1 MLNLTRLHLGIAH
14 ESQFQGLGI
23 TGSPSAHAGAFTSR
37 PPLRHGSIRSS
48 GSSRSSPSSR
58 SSEER
63 INRSQSWRRPS
74 TPSSTLAMR
83 TPLRSNGPNP
93 PTTSWLL
100 SSASAAELSQST
112 QKLNRNFGI
121 GTLGTV
127 KQAERAKLNAEL
139 PEGRHLLQFMLPPYE
154 LRKVRRPA
162 GDESH
167 LERLFP
173 CDLVSSFRPQN
184 SLKFRVIVNEH
195 VTEELTCARGDS
207 D

>member
-121 GTLGTV
+121 GTLGGGGVCTARAII
-127 KQAERAKLNAEL
+127 KAADGFDYPSGIERCRR
-139 PEGRHLLQFMLPPYE
+139 PSHLLLKFPG
-154 LRKVRRPA
+154 LRPHAVASGFPFDQESAPAAGSTDEGKAEKV
-162 GDESH
+162 E
-167 LERLFP
+167 
-173 CDLVSSFRPQN
+173 SFRFSEP
-184 SLKFRVIVNEH
+184 R
-195 VTEELTCARGDS
+195 
-207 D
+207 

>member
-121 GTLGTV
+121 GTLD
-127 KQAERAKLNAEL
+127 R
-139 PEGRHLLQFMLPPYE
+139 
-154 LRKVRRPA
+154 VRRVGVLMGHA
-162 GDESH
+162 ESDPQAQS
-167 LERLFP
+167 EITA
-173 CDLVSSFRPQN
+173 FRQGLQKLGWTGRN
-184 SLKFRVIVNEH
+184 I
-195 VTEELTCARGDS
+195 G
-207 D
+207 